1 MTDAGYGGRQEWIA
15 KTEDK
20 ASLDQSLN
28 MAIDGSVWT
37 SQISN
42 LKSQISKYTRGVK
55 DNFEISGL
63 DHDMGEGAVIYT
75 DEDTLK
81 LYVLDKV
88 NKRVVVLAK
97 TGEYEGQYT
106 AEQLGEGKD
115 LAVDEKTGKIYV
127 TSGSKIWMIKT

>member
-37 SQISN
+37 SQIS
-42 LKSQISKYTRGVK
+42 KYTRGVK

-75 DEDTLK
+75 GEDTDK
-81 LYVLDKV
+81 LYVLDKI

-115 LAVDEKTGKIYV
+115 LAVDEKMGKIYILA
-127 TSGSKIWMIKT
+127 GAKIYEISK